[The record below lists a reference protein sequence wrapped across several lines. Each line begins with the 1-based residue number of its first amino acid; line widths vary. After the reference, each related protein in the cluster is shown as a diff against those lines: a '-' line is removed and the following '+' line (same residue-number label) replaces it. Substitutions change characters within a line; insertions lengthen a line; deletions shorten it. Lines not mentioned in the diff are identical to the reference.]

1 MFTTYRRGWYRIYL
15 VILPLLRAY
24 QKTQCVGNRT
34 TRTNRRWGGLSTRWG
49 FGKLARTLLPYVG
62 RVSHTGLAQGGS
74 SQCTSRG
81 CSIHES
87 RIATME
93 TLLQAQT
100 QRNDTL
106 EQHLRQLE
114 AVLTS
119 MGVSHASSGAQ
130 RSPPTNGGSTS
141 SASSASAGM
150 INIV

>member
-1 MFTTYRRGWYRIYL
+1 
-15 VILPLLRAY
+15 
-24 QKTQCVGNRT
+24 
-34 TRTNRRWGGLSTRWG
+34 
-49 FGKLARTLLPYVG
+49 
-62 RVSHTGLAQGGS
+62 
-74 SQCTSRG
+74 
-81 CSIHES
+81 
-87 RIATME
+87 ME

-141 SASSASAGM
+141 SVSSASAGM